1 MDLLQQVA
9 TTLKIE
15 EGKAEK
21 GIGAI
26 LTALRMTSDKTTFE
40 AVKAAAPNSERWMG
54 RALMSGGRTAEM
66 TAPTN
71 PTTLGAALASAGFK
85 KDEIGTLEIGRA
97 SCRERGENAVV
108 AVAAEEERENVTGTV
123 DV

>member
-1 MDLLQQVA
+1 MIMDLLQQVA

-85 KDEIGTLEIGRA
+85 KDEIGTLAGLVTAFLKPVIGDA
-97 SCRERGENAVV
+97 ALEKFVAQTPALRG
-108 AVAAEEERENVTGTV
+108 
-123 DV
+123 